1 MNKIHKAFIAGAIT
15 TFALGNFAAAQ
26 STSTATTTPPTGNT
40 KSFCAKVIEQDIKIQ
55 KGLQEKNDRALKN
68 QNENQKKLDQRRSEN
83 DTKLA
88 DRRKSWD
95 KDRDTK
101 FEKLLGKADT
111 QAKKDA
117 IAAYQKTVA
126 EAVTARRTAIDAAN
140 EAYRKAVDTALTTRK
155 NKINTLLEAY
165 KKAISDA
172 IAKAK
177 ADCQTGKDSKTVRT
191 AFLAATKTAHQKFSA
206 DKKAVEKIG
215 SNLEDARDAHNEA
228 IHKAQVTFS
237 TAIEKA
243 RETLKNAFG
252 NKKVNTKLDD

>member
-1 MNKIHKAFIAGAIT
+1 MNKMHKALITGAIA

-26 STSTATTTPPTGNT
+26 STSTATTTPPTGNA
-40 KSFCAKVIEQDIKIQ
+40 KSFCTKVIEQDIKIQ
-55 KGLQEKNDRALKN
+55 KGLQEKNDRTLQN

-88 DRRKSWD
+88 DKRKAWD
-95 KDRDTK
+95 KNSDSR

-117 IAAYQKTVA
+117 ITAYQKAVA
-126 EAVTARRTAIDAAN
+126 EAVTARRAAIDAAN
-140 EAYRKAVDTALTTRK
+140 ETYRKAVNTALTTRK

-177 ADCQTGKDSKTVRT
+177 ADCQAGKDSKTVRT
-191 AFLAATKTAHQKFSA
+191 AFLAATKAAHQKFSA
-206 DKKAVEKIG
+206 DKRAVEKIG

-228 IHKAQVTFS
+228 IHKAQKNFS
-237 TAIEKA
+237 AAIEKA
-243 RETLKNAFG
+243 REALKNSFG
-252 NKKVNTKLDD
+252 NKKINTKLDD